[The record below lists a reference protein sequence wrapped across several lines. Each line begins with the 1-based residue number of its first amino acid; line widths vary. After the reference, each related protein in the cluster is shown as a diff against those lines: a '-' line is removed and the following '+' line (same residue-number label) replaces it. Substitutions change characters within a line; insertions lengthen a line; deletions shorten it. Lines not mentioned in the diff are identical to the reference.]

1 MGAALLV
8 SLSIIAAA
16 LVWGPA
22 RPFESRLS
30 TAAVAAAIV
39 AGWLAAGIANV
50 ARLRFFSPAVIDAG
64 HAPDDPTAQARAIL
78 QNTLE
83 QVVLA
88 IPVYVGL
95 AVTFDRS
102 MAAIAAMTGLF
113 SAGRALFWAGYA
125 DGAAGRAFGFALTYY
140 PSVAGL
146 LLIFATLLRNAL
158 A

>member
-8 SLSIIAAA
+8 SLAIIAAA
-16 LVWGPA
+16 LVWGSAQPV
-22 RPFESRLS
+22 ESRLA
-30 TAAVAAAIV
+30 TAVIAAAIV

-50 ARLRFFSPAVIDAG
+50 ARLRFFSPAAIDAG
-64 HAPDDPTAQARAIL
+64 TATDDVTAQARAIL

-102 MAAIAAMTGLF
+102 VLAIAAMTGLF

-125 DGAAGRAFGFALTYY
+125 DGAAGRAFGFALTFY

-146 LLIFATLLRNAL
+146 LLIFGTLLGNAL
-158 A
+158 V

>member
-22 RPFESRLS
+22 RPFESRL
-30 TAAVAAAIV
+30 TTAMIAAAVV
-39 AGWLAAGIANV
+39 VGWLAASIANV
-50 ARLRFFSPAVIDAG
+50 ARLRFLSPAAIDAG
-64 HAPDDPTAQARAIL
+64 NAPDDATAQPRAIL

-102 MAAIAAMTGLF
+102 ALVIAAMTGLF

-125 DGAAGRAFGFALTYY
+125 DGAAGRAFGFALTFY

-146 LLIFATLLRNAL
+146 LLIFTTLLRNAL